1 MSTNREVLW
10 EVVRPVLA
18 WPMRSPVRLGLVV
31 ACAVVVLMVFAQV
44 SARTSPGEVSADE
57 AALTTGPS
65 LTGPSLVSAT
75 SSPSPHQV
83 ASSPTQTQDRV
94 PAEEVAGATAAPAA
108 EQAEDVEQPEQA
120 EDVEGHDHEH
130 PHESGL
136 GLGDEW
142 LTEEEAGDAA
152 LVTAETVADEQIVQ
166 LGVDAVAAMARPA
179 EDVDEADWWEEFS
192 SHLTSQGRQ
201 DYEGVDPRSVPWS
214 SVSGGALLSAGD
226 HSHLVRMVEVKT
238 DRGPVVAHVAREGEG
253 WAVSR
258 LSWDWFG

>member
-31 ACAVVVLMVFAQV
+31 ACAVVVLMVFTQV
-44 SARTSPGEVSADE
+44 SARTSPGEVSADD
-57 AALTTGPS
+57 AALTTDD
-65 LTGPSLVSAT
+65 SLVSAT
-75 SSPSPHQV
+75 SSPSPQV
-83 ASSPTQTQDRV
+83 VSSPTQTQDRV
-94 PAEEVAGATAAPAA
+94 PAEEMAGATAPAA
-108 EQAEDVEQPEQA
+108 EQP

-130 PHESGL
+130 SHESGL

-152 LVTAETVADEQIVQ
+152 LVTAETVAEEQIVQ

-226 HSHLVRMVEVKT
+226 HSHLVRMVEVTT